1 MTRSPVISLRS
12 SVSVT
17 RSFFISSQRKK
28 LTPPLWP
35 CCELVVWPRLLI
47 WFSIASVT
55 GVSLVDNATSDDGI
69 VDLCIANRLG
79 GNASQIAI
87 DNHDIGKFI
96 FSNRALVLFLGCFVR
111 SVQRGNS

>member
-1 MTRSPVISLRS
+1 MIRSPVISLRS
-12 SVSVT
+12 SVSLT

-28 LTPPLWP
+28 LTPPFWL
-35 CCELVVWPRLLI
+35 CCEVVVWPRLLI

-79 GNASQIAI
+79 GEVSQGANRNNGLGRIFC
-87 DNHDIGKFI
+87 NH
-96 FSNRALVLFLGCFVR
+96 RCF
-111 SVQRGNS
+111 

>member
-1 MTRSPVISLRS
+1 MIRSPVISLRS
-12 SVSVT
+12 SVSLT

-35 CCELVVWPRLLI
+35 CCEVVVWPRLLI

-79 GNASQIAI
+79 GNARQIAI
-87 DNHDIGKFI
+87 DKHDIRKFI
-96 FSNRALVLFLGCFVR
+96 CCKRALFLFLEWFV
-111 SVQRGNS
+111 

>member
-1 MTRSPVISLRS
+1 MIRSPVISLRS
-12 SVSVT
+12 SVSLT

-28 LTPPLWP
+28 LPSPFWLS
-35 CCELVVWPRLLI
+35 CEVVVWPRLLI
-47 WFSIASVT
+47 WFSITSVT
-55 GVSLVDNATSDDGI
+55 GVSLIDNATSNDGI

-96 FSNRALVLFLGCFVR
+96 CSNRAFVLFLECCVR
-111 SVQRGNS
+111 GVQRVSA